1 MRTNKFTKEAVYR
14 RLLKNAGELWNVHQS
29 DLESIDP
36 VAKMLLGALA
46 KELERV
52 GNDLYT
58 SDARIFDRIADFLLP
73 EELQVATPAHGIVR
87 LEPSEEGE
95 ITVYD
100 EMFFE
105 KKWKDK
111 ENLNKINT
119 ADIYFSSAGEQP
131 LSSLQLCYRIHA
143 GRAQVINGIK
153 AEELGEVEL
162 QQGEHEI
169 LLGFR
174 RARGLK
180 SSAVR
185 LYFDWPVVQ
194 QKKHL
199 FNTVP
204 KVAVLNMNGDPIPTR
219 SGLHDSV
226 DRFDLRSSLRPVVK
240 FEEQVVNYYD
250 ERFLR
255 IEQIELDESVRN
267 EQLDLQLQ
275 ELGERIDGDDVI
287 WLRVLMPPDNSPEEV
302 RDCLVLDNCTPV
314 LNRKLDKVIFRLLR
328 DLNIRRIDFDNFFLG
343 VERAESNKGQ
353 LYEACPS
360 FELTEMAAGSY
371 NIRIG
376 GAGRLDERDGHD
388 HLNYLLDLLRDEKR
402 SFSAMDVTSTVADL
416 NTIEQILEKIKKKSG
431 TITGGKQPYVVIKP
445 HTDSEN
451 AHMHFW
457 SCDGTLANRI
467 TPNSKLRVKNPGLAR
482 NGYSTMVTSTI
493 GGSDAKSNKEMVRAF
508 RAALLS
514 RGMVVTKRDIAE
526 LCRSIAGPQLEH
538 VIVTNGFRT
547 AAARNNGLQRTIDV
561 VLTFNE
567 QMQDVEQQE
576 HLRQRIGS
584 ELKAS
589 SNFSKPLRVILN

>member
-1 MRTNKFTKEAVYR
+1 MRANKFTKEAVYR

-52 GNDLYT
+52 GNDLYS
-58 SDARIFDRIADFLLP
+58 SDARIFDRLAELLLP

-87 LEPSEEGE
+87 MEPSEEGE
-95 ITVYD
+95 ITAYD
-100 EMFFE
+100 EMYFE

-111 ENLNKINT
+111 QNLNKINS
-119 ADIYFSSAGEQP
+119 ADIHFSSAGEQP
-131 LSSLQLCYRIHA
+131 LSRLHLCYRVQA
-143 GRAQVINGIK
+143 GRAQAVQGIR

-162 QQGEHEI
+162 QQHDHEI

-174 RARGLK
+174 GARDME
-180 SSAVR
+180 SSSVR

-194 QKKHL
+194 QKKRL

-204 KVAVLNMNGDPIPTR
+204 KVAVLNMKGSRIPTR
-219 SGLHDSV
+219 PGLHGSV
-226 DRFDLRSSLRPVVK
+226 DHFDLRSSLRPVVK

-250 ERFLR
+250 ERFLS
-255 IEQIELDESVRN
+255 IEQVDLNESVRN
-267 EQLDLQLQ
+267 EELNLQLQ
-275 ELGERIDGDDVI
+275 ELGERIDGDDMI
-287 WLRVLMPPDNSPEEV
+287 WLKVLMPPDNTSEEV

-328 DLNIRRIDFDNFFLG
+328 DLNIRRIDFDNYFLG
-343 VERAESNKGQ
+343 VERAESNKGRV
-353 LYEACPS
+353 YEACPS
-360 FELTEMAAGSY
+360 FELTEMTAGSY

-402 SFSAMDVTSTVADL
+402 SFSALDVTSTVADL
-416 NTIEQILEKIKKKSG
+416 NTIKQILEKIEKKSG
-431 TITGGKQPYVVIKP
+431 AIAGGKQPYVVIKP
-445 HTDSEN
+445 HTDAEN

-457 SCDGTLANRI
+457 SCDGTLANGI

-482 NGYSTMVTSTI
+482 NGYATMVTTTI
-493 GGSDAKSNKEMVRAF
+493 GGSDSKSDKEMVRVF

-526 LCRSIAGPQLEH
+526 LCRSIAGPVLEH
-538 VIVTNGFRT
+538 VVVTNGFRT
-547 AAARNNGLQRTIDV
+547 AATRNNGLQRTIDV
-561 VLTFNE
+561 VLKFND

-576 HLRQRIGS
+576 HLRQRIIS

-589 SNFSKPLRVILN
+589 SNFSKPLQVILN